1 MIAGERP
8 ACSRGQVSGE
18 SGVGRGVGRMRPSRP
33 HSRAHSACGPFLSL
47 CRHLCSTSRKTF
59 LDLRSFLRDPPLC
72 CFPYSRQGFSWAVLE
87 LTLWAMRLALPLSAG
102 ERCAQPLPRQVQLVL
117 ERTFEGRACCCQG
130 FMSLRGSFKCRGR
143 CFPIAFGQ
151 EADYKYQTKAVRAVQ

>member
-18 SGVGRGVGRMRPSRP
+18 SGVGRGVGRVRPSRP

-47 CRHLCSTSRKTF
+47 CCHLCSTSRKTF

-102 ERCAQPLPRQVQLVL
+102 ERCAQPLPRQERLKGGPAAAKGSCLFVAASNAEGDVFLSPSARKPTINIRQRQYVQ
-117 ERTFEGRACCCQG
+117 C
-130 FMSLRGSFKCRGR
+130 S
-143 CFPIAFGQ
+143 
-151 EADYKYQTKAVRAVQ
+151 D